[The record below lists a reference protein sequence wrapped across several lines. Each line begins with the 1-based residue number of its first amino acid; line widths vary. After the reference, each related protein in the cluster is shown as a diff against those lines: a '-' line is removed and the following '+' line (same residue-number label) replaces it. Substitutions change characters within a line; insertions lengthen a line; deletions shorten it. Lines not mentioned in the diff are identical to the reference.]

1 MTDEELIA
9 RLRITAEWVIG
20 KEAADR
26 IEALLLAQEALIES
40 RDRLERLWTEAH
52 HRALNAEAQLGVV
65 VKVFDLIKARAMST
79 RGDQAYREFPRFA
92 ERTARDAISK
102 IRVITK

>member
-26 IEALLLAQEALIES
+26 IEALLAE
-40 RDRLERLWTEAH
+40 RDHLRKRKDVMSDGWKISDDA
-52 HRALNAEAQLGVV
+52 RIAAEAQLGVV

-79 RGDQAYREFPRFA
+79 RGDQAYREFPRFV